1 MKVKLGEKVAI
12 DGIRMTCT
20 NVKKGF
26 GGKWY
31 HFFYFNAGEPKDID
45 FHEDELDALGAVV
58 LDEDGGGR

>member
-1 MKVKLGEKVAI
+1 VKVKLGENVAI

-31 HFFYFNAGEPKDID
+31 HFFYFNHGEPKDLD
-45 FHEDELDALGAVV
+45 FHEDELEALGAVIV
-58 LDEDGGGR
+58 GKDGGVE